1 MAPTLYKY
9 LPYPYAE
16 LFVASGEVKFRS
28 LSYFL
33 ACEHDERGDDLEG
46 TRIYEPATGLEITK
60 QTGEKVRMQG
70 SFRSS
75 VKEPDKLFIYS
86 TSTLLSADL
95 ALKFQ
100 ADTCV
105 EIADIGTFVARLK
118 TAIRRKPRAK
128 LKTLIHGKVTYYRTE
143 NPPEEAWAL
152 PDLIVMHKPQRFADQ
167 CEYRFAFSTKADAY
181 EFENVNLT
189 LVKGR
194 RARISIA
201 TYPAMLLKLGPMSD
215 CCRMHCF

>member
-1 MAPTLYKY
+1 MALALYKY
-9 LPYPYAE
+9 LPYRYAE
-16 LFVASGEVKFRS
+16 PVVAGGEVMFRS

-46 TRIYEPATGLEITK
+46 TRSYEPATGLEITK

-75 VKEPDKLFIYS
+75 VREPDKLFIYS
-86 TSTLLSADL
+86 TSTLLSANL

-118 TAIRRKPRAK
+118 TALRRRPRAK

-143 NPPEEAWAL
+143 NPPEEVWAL
-152 PDLIVMHKPQRFADQ
+152 PDMIVMHKPQRFADQ
-167 CEYRFAFSTKADAY
+167 CEYRFAFSTKADAF

-189 LVKGR
+189 LVQGQPAKL
-194 RARISIA
+194 A
-201 TYPAMLLKLGPMSD
+201 TAAYPAMLLKLGPMSD
-215 CCRMHCF
+215 CCRIHRF